1 MADSEVVVAAFT
13 ELAPDYQPTIDR
25 ELRIFWG
32 ISYLQFLERLIA
44 QAHIREGEIVLD
56 VATGTACIPAQIAD
70 QVGEQG
76 RVVGLDIT
84 PAMLQH
90 GNVKLAAAGLLSS
103 ARLVCGS
110 GMAMPLADGVFD
122 VILCGL
128 GTHHMR
134 VPALLSEMRRV
145 LRPGGR
151 LVVADAAATAFW
163 RSLVGALMLRL
174 LVFFYVM
181 SLRSARARA
190 ERAALD
196 SLYTAGE
203 WGALLAEHGF
213 EQIEISEIHA
223 LRRYVPGGVI
233 LQAVRPAAQPWSHS
247 TVRG

>member
-1 MADSEVVVAAFT
+1 MADSEVIVAAFT
-13 ELAPDYQPTIDR
+13 ELAPNYEPTIDR

-32 ISYLQFLERLIA
+32 ISYQQFLERFIA

-56 VATGTACIPAQIAD
+56 VATGTAYIPAQIAD
-70 QVGEQG
+70 RVGEQG
-76 RVVGLDIT
+76 RVFGLDIT

-90 GNVKLAAAGLLSS
+90 GAVKLADAGLLSCT
-103 ARLVCGS
+103 RLVCGS

-128 GTHHMR
+128 GTHHMQ
-134 VPALLSEMRRV
+134 VPALLVEMRRV

-163 RSLVGALMLRL
+163 RSFAGALMLRL
-174 LVFFYVM
+174 LLFFYVM

-190 ERAALD
+190 EREALD

-213 EQIEISEIHA
+213 EQIEISEIRA
-223 LRRYVPGGVI
+223 RRRYVPGGVI
-233 LQAVRPAAQPWSHS
+233 LQAVRPAAQPWPRS
-247 TVRG
+247 TARG

>member
-1 MADSEVVVAAFT
+1 MADGEVIVAAFT
-13 ELAPDYQPTIDR
+13 ELAPNYEPTVDR

-32 ISYLQFLERLIA
+32 ISYRQFLERLIA
-44 QAHIREGEIVLD
+44 VAHIREGEIVLD
-56 VATGTACIPAQIAD
+56 VATGTAYIPAQIVN

-76 RVVGLDIT
+76 RVFGLDIT

-90 GNVKLAAAGLLSS
+90 GAVKLADAGLLSS
-103 ARLVCGS
+103 TRLVCGS

-122 VILCGL
+122 VLLCGL
-128 GTHHMR
+128 GTHHMQ
-134 VPALLSEMRRV
+134 VPALLTEIRRV

-163 RSLVGALMLRL
+163 RSFAGALVLRL
-174 LVFFYVM
+174 LLFFYVL

-190 ERAALD
+190 EREALD

-203 WGALLAEHGF
+203 WRVLLAKQGF
-213 EQIEISEIHA
+213 EQVEISEIRA

-233 LQAVRPAAQPWSHS
+233 LQAVRPDAQP
-247 TVRG
+247 